1 MLSTFQKD
9 KLTHYFNILDFDK
22 NGVLEEDDFLA
33 IAENLTILWFV
44 EDNEEACQK
53 IEGTFRNQWK
63 NLTAFV
69 GESGSHITLDQWLKF
84 ADNTIINGNTEREKH
99 YFENFTSELIEN
111 FDTDN
116 DGHISMMEYVDFFV
130 GYRIEV
136 RYSAKSFSKLDRNK
150 DKLISKSEL
159 AKALH
164 DFFKSDDP
172 ESDGNW
178 IFGGFEVS

>member
-1 MLSTFQKD
+1 MLSKFQKD
-9 KLTHYFNILDFDK
+9 KLTHYFNILDFDN

-33 IAENLTILWFV
+33 IAENLAILWFV
-44 EDNEEACQK
+44 EDDEIASKK
-53 IEGTFRNQWK
+53 IETTFKNQWK
-63 NLTAFV
+63 NLTSFV
-69 GESGSHITLDQWLKF
+69 GGDGTHISLEQWLQF
-84 ADNTIINGNTEREKH
+84 ADNSIINGDSERERQ

-136 RYSAKSFSKLDRNK
+136 RYSAKSFAKLDENK
-150 DKLISKSEL
+150 DKQISKSEL
-159 AKALH
+159 AKALQ
-164 DFFKSDDP
+164 DFFKSDDKDAP
-172 ESDGNW
+172 GNW